1 MDVVKS
7 SYSFNYLEDGI
18 MEFPDAMKAYMF
30 IDEAKELV
38 EGMSWEKAHKD
49 EWLMLIECLETVEYD
64 GFVDLGLPSGT
75 KWKRINEDENDY
87 FTFGE
92 ALKEFGKK
100 NLPSTEDFQELI
112 DHCKSEWDDVRKGRV
127 FTGPNG
133 QSIFIPAL
141 GYREKSGSTVI
152 NGGSRG
158 YYWSSS
164 ISGEQFAVFLYFDS
178 DKVDAGYNYR
188 SCGYSV
194 RLVQK

>member
-1 MDVVKS
+1 MDIVKS
-7 SYSFNYLEDGI
+7 SYSFNYLKDGI
-18 MEFPDAMKAYMF
+18 MKFPDAMKAYMF
-30 IDEAKELV
+30 IDVAKELV

-49 EWLMLIECLETVEYD
+49 EWLMLIEDLEAVEYD

-87 FTFGE
+87 FTFDE

-100 NLPSTEDFQELI
+100 TLPSREDFQELI

-141 GYREKSGSTVI
+141 GYKNRYGSTVLRR
-152 NGGSRG
+152 GSDG
-158 YYWSSS
+158 FYWSSS
-164 ISGEQFAVFLYFDS
+164 IYDEERAYYVYFRSGGVYADNGFRY
-178 DKVDAGYNYR
+178 Y
-188 SCGYSV
+188 GYSV